1 MSGNVPSVTVIV
13 PAFNSRSS
21 LRGCLEALKNQRYP
35 SERFSITV
43 VDDGSTDGSGEIAR
57 SLGARVL
64 TQNNGGAASARN
76 LGAMNAH
83 SELILFTD
91 ADCEPPADW
100 VAHMTAPFS
109 DPEISG
115 AKGFYKTRQSGL
127 TALFVQTEYDIKCA
141 KLKKSRYIDFIDTYS
156 AAYRRSVFLDHGG
169 FDTLFKGACAEDVE
183 FSYRLA
189 ASGCKLVPV
198 ENAYVFHQHPESI
211 FAYVRKKCRYA
222 YWRAVAWQTHPTK
235 ALEDSYTPNA
245 QKMEVPLS
253 VLIILL
259 AVITLFKPSA
269 FSALLLTAVSLFLF
283 NERSYFRQTRSNVPL
298 FLAVP
303 VFTFLRGIAGAVGVS
318 VRLIEVLLSR
328 RCGSFRFFR

>member
-21 LRGCLEALKNQRYP
+21 IRGCLEALRNQRYP
-35 SERFSITV
+35 SDRFSIMV
-43 VDDGSTDGSGEIAR
+43 VDDGSTDGTGEIAR
-57 SLGARVL
+57 SLGATVL
-64 TQNNGGAASARN
+64 RQNNGGAASARN
-76 LGAMNAH
+76 FGAMNAQ

-91 ADCEPPADW
+91 ADCEPPEDW
-100 VAHMTAPFS
+100 IACMAAPFS

-115 AKGFYKTRQSGL
+115 AKGFYKTRQSSI

-183 FSYRLA
+183 FSYRIS

-198 ENAYVFHQHPESI
+198 ENAHVFHRHPESI
-211 FAYVRKKCRYA
+211 SGYFRKKCRYA
-222 YWRAVAWQTHPTK
+222 YWRALAWQNHPAK

-253 VLIILL
+253 VLVILL
-259 AVITLFKPSA
+259 TVMTVFKHGA
-269 FSALLLTAVSLFLF
+269 FSAFLLTVLCIFLF
-283 NERSYFRQTRSNVPL
+283 NERSYFRQTRSNVLL
-298 FLAVP
+298 FMAVP
-303 VFTFLRGIAGAVGVS
+303 VFTFVRGIAGAAGVS
-318 VRLIEVLLSR
+318 VRLVEVFLSR